1 MENSKIAIIDYG
13 IGNLYSVLKACE
25 KVGLNAFITNDK
37 KEIQN
42 SDALI
47 LPGVGAFSV
56 AMKSLND
63 LDLAVLLKDYAQ
75 TNKPLMGVCLG
86 MQLLLEESEE
96 FGTQKGLGIIEGS
109 CERFP
114 NSTAE
119 KIKIRVPQ
127 IMWNT
132 IYPPSGDKFKVGTP
146 LEDIKANEYMYFVHS
161 FYATLKN
168 EEHVLSKTSY
178 QGIEYCSSLS
188 KNNVVAFQF
197 HPEKSGTEGIRLYQ
211 KFKDLI
217 NKNNKNDKK

>member
-1 MENSKIAIIDYG
+1 MENSKVAIVDYG

-37 KEIQN
+37 KEIEH
-42 SDALI
+42 SDALL
-47 LPGVGAFSV
+47 LPGVGAFSD
-56 AMKSLND
+56 AMKNLND
-63 LDLAVLLKDYAQ
+63 LDLSVLLKDYAQ
-75 TNKPLMGVCLG
+75 TQKPLMGVCLG

-96 FGTQKGLGIIEGS
+96 FGIQKGLGIIKGS
-109 CERFP
+109 CKRFP
-114 NSTAE
+114 NSTAD

-132 IYPPSGDKFKVGTP
+132 IYPPSGNIFKAGTP

-168 EEHVLSKTSY
+168 EENILSKTTY
-178 QGIEYCSSLS
+178 QGIEYCSSLT

-197 HPEKSGTEGIRLYQ
+197 HPEKSGAEGLRLYQ
-211 KFKDLI
+211 KFKELI
-217 NKNNKNDKK
+217 IQNKNK